1 MPDDG
6 GTLGAAALKLPH
18 LSGMASDDAGQIST
32 RDLNPA
38 TQFPLLF
45 EQEYFNVFRTI
56 RAMVLNDH
64 EAEELTQESFTR
76 AYRAR
81 LRYQPTAPPGAWLHR
96 IAVNTTI
103 SHLRRQKLARI
114 LPMRLYQA
122 PDDRDYARIE
132 ARTVVEGA
140 LAELSPKL
148 RAAVYLH
155 FYLGYSR
162 DEVAHALGIPS
173 GTVASRIAKAM
184 VVMRR
189 KLAPTQDFK
198 GLDKDCS
205 GMDTEQN
212 PASGRS

>member
-1 MPDDG
+1 MMPDDSRARG
-6 GTLGAAALKLPH
+6 AGTLNG
-18 LSGMASDDAGQIST
+18 GMAPDEAPQINT

-56 RAMVLNDH
+56 RAMVLNDQ
-64 EAEELTQESFTR
+64 EAEDLTQEAFTR

-81 LRYQPTAPPGAWLHR
+81 LRYRPTAPPGAWLHR

-189 KLAPTQDFK
+189 KLAPTQDSE

>member
-1 MPDDG
+1 MAFDQIG
-6 GTLGAAALKLPH
+6 KIG
-18 LSGMASDDAGQIST
+18 SG
-32 RDLNPA
+32 DLNPA

-45 EQEYFNVFRTI
+45 EREYLNVFRTI
-56 RAMVLNDH
+56 RAIVLNEH
-64 EAEELTQESFTR
+64 EAEDLTQDTFTR

-81 LRYQPTAPPGAWLHR
+81 FRYRPTAPPGAWLHR
-96 IAVNTTI
+96 IAVNTAI
-103 SHLRRQKLARI
+103 SYLRRQKLARL

-122 PDDRDYARIE
+122 PDDRDYARSD
-132 ARTVVEGA
+132 ARTVVEAA

-162 DEVAHALGIPS
+162 EEVAKALNIPS

-184 VVMRR
+184 AVMRR
-189 KLAPTQDFK
+189 KLGPEQAAN
-198 GLDKDCS
+198 GLDKGCS
-205 GMDTEQN
+205 SVETEQN

>member
-1 MPDDG
+1 
-6 GTLGAAALKLPH
+6 
-18 LSGMASDDAGQIST
+18 MAPENAQTGS
-32 RDLNPA
+32 RDLDPA
-38 TQFPLLF
+38 TQFPVLF
-45 EQEYFNVFRTI
+45 EREYLNVFRTI

-64 EAEELTQESFTR
+64 EAEDLTQDAFTR

-122 PDDRDYARIE
+122 PDDRDYARSE
-132 ARTVVEGA
+132 ARTLVESA
-140 LAELSPKL
+140 MAELSPKL

-162 DEVAHALGIPS
+162 DEVGHALNIPS

-184 VVMRR
+184 TVMRR
-189 KLAPTQDFK
+189 KLVVPER
-198 GLDKDCS
+198 GLD
-205 GMDTEQN
+205 GEGPAGDTEQN
-212 PASGRS
+212 PAPDRSYR

>member
-1 MPDDG
+1 MAPDE
-6 GTLGAAALKLPH
+6 
-18 LSGMASDDAGQIST
+18 AGQISS

-56 RAMVLNDH
+56 RAMVLND
-64 EAEELTQESFTR
+64 QESFTR
-76 AYRAR
+76 AYGAR

-122 PDDRDYARIE
+122 PEDGGYSRSE
-132 ARTVVEGA
+132 ARTMVESA

-162 DEVAHALGIPS
+162 EEVAHALDIPS

-189 KLAPTQDFK
+189 KLAPQQRPE
-198 GLDKDCS
+198 GLDKGCS
-205 GMDTEQN
+205 TIDTEQN